1 MKIIKMQAYGN
12 DFCLTSFENNVDYK
26 ELAKK
31 VLDRRLG
38 VGGLGLIVVK
48 IEPNLEMFIYDSL
61 GNKAMMDSNAL
72 LCFSKYI
79 YENNLIRKK
88 AFNVIMANTKY
99 SVEIEDDS
107 YILNMGEANYNN
119 SMLHISDPINS
130 FGRVLRLNSND
141 SITTYSLYL
150 GDVHTIVLVDDFNSK
165 IIDNV
170 DLIINNSI
178 FKNKTNVHFVKI
190 IDKGNIEIKSF
201 DKFSNYLLSSASG
214 AGASALALNK
224 LKLTFK
230 NINVKFELGSVSVEI
245 KKDKA
250 LVKGNSVKVFE
261 CEYKEEI

>member
-1 MKIIKMQAYGN
+1 
-12 DFCLTSFENNVDYK
+12 
-26 ELAKK
+26 
-31 VLDRRLG
+31 
-38 VGGLGLIVVK
+38 
-48 IEPNLEMFIYDSL
+48 
-61 GNKAMMDSNAL
+61 
-72 LCFSKYI
+72 
-79 YENNLIRKK
+79 
-88 AFNVIMANTKY
+88 MANTKY

-150 GDVHTIVLVDDFNSK
+150 GDVLTIVLVDDFNSK